1 MKGIEERLREL
12 EFLGEGAF
20 LNKGMTDELL
30 IGDYRYLIFESER
43 LTANSGKLTRRQD
56 CRECSYVTVRSIESG

>member
-1 MKGIEERLREL
+1 MNGIEERLREL

-30 IGDYRYLIFESER
+30 IGD
-43 LTANSGKLTRRQD
+43 
-56 CRECSYVTVRSIESG
+56 